1 LLDRERAFDAL
12 FRVNYP
18 GLRRVATRIL
28 GSPAQAEEL
37 VQDLFLWVWERCPVI
52 NESTPSRAYLFRA
65 AHNAAVNR
73 IRRER
78 IEKHWVDDQPDA
90 EPGESPPAAE
100 LEHDELLGAVK
111 GAIERLPPRCG
122 LIYTMSRQE
131 GLTYQEIAD
140 ALDLSVKTVD
150 AQMARAFRLLRKALA
165 PHLLASVLVLAG
177 VASAV

>member
-1 LLDRERAFDAL
+1 MDRERAFDAL
-12 FRVNYP
+12 FRANYS

-28 GSPAQAEEL
+28 GSPARAEEL

-52 NESTPSRAYLFRA
+52 DESTPSRAYLYRA

-73 IRRER
+73 IRRQR
-78 IEKHWVDDQPDA
+78 IEQRWVDDQPDS
-90 EPGESPPAAE
+90 EPSESPPAAE
-100 LEHDELLGAVK
+100 LEHDELLAAVK

-131 GLTYQEIAD
+131 GFTYQEIAD
-140 ALDLSVKTVD
+140 ALDLSVKTVE

-165 PHLLASVLVLAG
+165 PHLLVSVLVLAG
-177 VASAV
+177 LAGSR